1 MTFSVFRRSAGVAA
15 IALAAVVLTGLFSVR
30 AVPTAAPT
38 AVPKSSKPYSI
49 DMTIVPVDAKR
60 QQFVST
66 VQVSD
71 LSTGKVL
78 LTIKAVSH
86 IGERADVRSE
96 REANGM
102 GYGFTI
108 RIDPSTE
115 SAIYMLVIKDKGV
128 ANFIQKGTIYLKPKA

>member
-1 MTFSVFRRSAGVAA
+1 MTFTVSRQSVGMAA
-15 IALAAVVLTGLFSVR
+15 VALAVVILGGLISLR
-30 AVPTAAPT
+30 AAPT
-38 AVPKSSKPYSI
+38 AAPKSSKPYSI

-78 LTIKAVSH
+78 LTIKAVSY

-108 RIDPSTE
+108 RIDTTTE
-115 SAIYMLVIKDKGV
+115 SAIYMLVIKDEGV
-128 ANFIQKGTIYLKPKA
+128 ANFIQKGTIYLKPKT